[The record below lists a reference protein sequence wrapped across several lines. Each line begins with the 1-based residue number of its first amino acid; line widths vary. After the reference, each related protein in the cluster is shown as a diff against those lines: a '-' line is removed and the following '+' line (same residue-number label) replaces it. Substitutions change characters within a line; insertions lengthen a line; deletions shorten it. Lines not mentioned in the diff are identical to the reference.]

1 MEIKYIENG
10 SVTSAKGFTANGI
23 CAGVKASN
31 TTKKDLALIYC
42 DKVCNSAAIF
52 TKNLVKSDT
61 IYVTKKH
68 LENGTAQAVVVN
80 SGNANACNPDGYE
93 KAEKMCS
100 LAADALGVDKNDVIV
115 ASTGV
120 IGQPLPIE
128 PIASGIEKLK
138 GTLSKDGGI
147 SAAEAIM
154 TTDTVKKQWAVETVL
169 DGKKVTIG
177 GIAKGSGAAAAGI
190 MTTDTVKKEIAVE
203 FELGGKTCH
212 IGGIAKGSGMIHINM
227 GTTLSFVTTDAAI
240 SSEMLKSALIEAAD
254 VSYNMVSVDGDTSTN
269 DTLAIMASGYA
280 GNKEITEKND
290 DYKIFTAVLTD
301 AFKKVAKKLAKD
313 GEGATKL
320 LICKVDGAKDDK
332 SAKIISKSIIC
343 SSLVKAAMFGADANC
358 GRILCAIG
366 YSGAETDVKRI
377 DVSYKS
383 AKGEILVCK
392 DGNGLVFD
400 EDKAKEILLEDEIE
414 ILVKLGDGNA
424 SAEAYGCDLTY
435 DYVKINADYRS

>member
-42 DKVCNSAAIF
+42 DKVCSSAAIF

-100 LAADALGVDKNDVIV
+100 LAADALGVDENDVIV

-138 GTLSKDGGI
+138 GTLSKDGGT

-169 DGKKVTIG
+169 DGKKVT
-177 GIAKGSGAAAAGI
+177 
-190 MTTDTVKKEIAVE
+190 
-203 FELGGKTCH
+203 

-290 DYKIFTAVLTD
+290 DYKTFTAVLTD

-313 GEGATKL
+313 GEGATNLFKS
-320 LICKVDGAKDDK
+320 CKG
-332 SAKIISKSIIC
+332 
-343 SSLVKAAMFGADANC
+343 
-358 GRILCAIG
+358 
-366 YSGAETDVKRI
+366 
-377 DVSYKS
+377 
-383 AKGEILVCK
+383 
-392 DGNGLVFD
+392 GNVRG
-400 EDKAKEILLEDEIE
+400 
-414 ILVKLGDGNA
+414 
-424 SAEAYGCDLTY
+424 
-435 DYVKINADYRS
+435 

>member
-1 MEIKYIENG
+1 MENFKYIDGG
-10 SVTSAKGFTANGI
+10 SVTSPLGFTANGI
-23 CAGVKASN
+23 CAGVKPSN

-42 DKVCNSAAIF
+42 EKVCNSAAIF

-61 IYVTKKH
+61 IYVTNKH

-93 KAEKMCS
+93 KAEKMCK
-100 LAADALGVDKNDVIV
+100 LAASALGVDENDVIV

-128 PIASGIEKLK
+128 PIEKGIENLK
-138 GTLSKDGGI
+138 GTLSKGGGTF
-147 SAAEAIM
+147 AAEAIM
-154 TTDTVKKQWAVETVL
+154 TTDTVKKEWAVETVL
-169 DGKKVTIG
+169 GGKKVT
-177 GIAKGSGAAAAGI
+177 
-190 MTTDTVKKEIAVE
+190 
-203 FELGGKTCH
+203 

-240 SSEMLKSALIEAAD
+240 SAEMLKSALKEAAD

-269 DTLAIMASGYA
+269 DTLAIMASGLA
-280 GNKEITEKND
+280 GNAEITEKNK
-290 DYKIFTAVLTD
+290 DYKNFVKVLTD
-301 AFKKVAKKLAKD
+301 AFKKVAKKLAAD

-320 LICKVDGAKDDK
+320 LICKVSGAKDEQA
-332 SAKIISKSIIC
+332 AKTIAKSIIC

-358 GRILCAIG
+358 GRILCAVG
-366 YSGAETDVKRI
+366 YSGAEVDVHKI

-392 DGNGLVFD
+392 DGNGLAFD
-400 EDKAKEILLEDEIE
+400 EDKAKDILLEKEIE
-414 ILVKLGDGNA
+414 IIVSLRDGNG

-435 DYVKINADYRS
+435 DYVKINGDYRT

>member
-1 MEIKYIENG
+1 MENYKYIEGG
-10 SVTSAKGFTANGI
+10 SVTSPIGFTANGI
-23 CAGVKASN
+23 CAGIKPSN

-61 IYVTKKH
+61 IYVTKNH
-68 LENGTAQAVVVN
+68 LENGKAQAVVVN
-80 SGNANACNPDGYE
+80 SGNANACNPDGME
-93 KAEKMCS
+93 KAQKMCR
-100 LAADALGVDKNDVIV
+100 LAADALGIDENDVIV

-128 PIASGIEKLK
+128 PIEKGIEKLK
-138 GTLSKDGGI
+138 GTLSKDGGT
-147 SAAEAIM
+147 SAADAIM
-154 TTDTVKKQWAVETVL
+154 TTDTVKKEWAVSSV
-169 DGKKVTIG
+169 IG
-177 GIAKGSGAAAAGI
+177 GKNV
-190 MTTDTVKKEIAVE
+190 T
-203 FELGGKTCH
+203 

-240 SSEMLKSALIEAAD
+240 SAEMLKSALIEAAD

-280 GNKEITEKND
+280 GNAEITEKND
-290 DYKIFTAVLTD
+290 DYKAFVALLTD
-301 AFKKVAKKLAKD
+301 AFKRVAKKLASD

-320 LICKVDGAKDDK
+320 LVCDVNGAKDEQT
-332 SAKIISKSIIC
+332 AKTIAKSIIC

-366 YSGAETDVKRI
+366 YSGAEVDVHKI

-383 AKGEILVCK
+383 SKGKILVCK
-392 DGNGLVFD
+392 NGNGLQFD
-400 EDKAKEILLEDEIE
+400 EDKAKEILLESEIE
-414 ILVKLGDGNA
+414 IIVSLGDGNG

-435 DYVKINADYRS
+435 DYVRINGDYRT

>member
-1 MEIKYIENG
+1 MFTILPIKGYIDQIDGFFCDGIHAGLKPNG
-10 SVTSAKGFTANGI
+10 NNDLGF
-23 CAGVKASN
+23 
-31 TTKKDLALIYC
+31 IYS
-42 DKVCNSAAIF
+42 DKPCTVAAIF
-52 TKNLVKSDT
+52 TENRFQAAPL
-61 IYVTKKH
+61 KH
-68 LENGTAQAVVVN
+68 FLQYEENFKTNFVLIN
-80 SGNANACNPDGYE
+80 SKNANALTGRKGIESINTLFSQLDFNLVNPI
-93 KAEKMCS
+93 MS
-100 LAADALGVDKNDVIV
+100 
-115 ASTGV
+115 STGV
-120 IGQPLPIE
+120 IGMQLPMDRMC
-128 PIASGIEKLK
+128 AGIKALPELLDYTKEA
-138 GTLSKDGGI
+138 GTL
-147 SAAEAIM
+147 AAEAIM

-169 DGKKVTIG
+169 DGKKVT
-177 GIAKGSGAAAAGI
+177 
-190 MTTDTVKKEIAVE
+190 
-203 FELGGKTCH
+203 

-290 DYKIFTAVLTD
+290 DYKTFTAVLTD

-414 ILVKLGDGNA
+414 ILVKLGDGNV

-435 DYVKINADYRS
+435 DYVKINGDYRT

>member
-100 LAADALGVDKNDVIV
+100 LAADALGVDENDVIV

-128 PIASGIEKLK
+128 PIANGIEKLK

-169 DGKKVTIG
+169 DGKKVT
-177 GIAKGSGAAAAGI
+177 
-190 MTTDTVKKEIAVE
+190 
-203 FELGGKTCH
+203 

-290 DYKIFTAVLTD
+290 DYKTFTAVLTD
-301 AFKKVAKKLAKD
+301 AFKRLQRSLQKTAK
-313 GEGATKL
+313 GQQ
-320 LICKVDGAKDDK
+320 
-332 SAKIISKSIIC
+332 
-343 SSLVKAAMFGADANC
+343 SSL
-358 GRILCAIG
+358 
-366 YSGAETDVKRI
+366 
-377 DVSYKS
+377 S
-383 AKGEILVCK
+383 ARLTVQKTIRVQRL
-392 DGNGLVFD
+392 FQR
-400 EDKAKEILLEDEIE
+400 
-414 ILVKLGDGNA
+414 A
-424 SAEAYGCDLTY
+424 SSVQAL
-435 DYVKINADYRS
+435 